1 MTGAVWEIGA
11 LRALEELL
19 DRSVLDL
26 DLYVGVSGGA
36 FVSALLAAGVSPR
49 QIYDEAVAGHPRRRV
64 FPPLVRLGL
73 GDVLARSRRAPA
85 VLFRALAD
93 ALPGGEGSISDAAL
107 SLFELLPAGLLDS
120 SGVRDSLAE
129 ILRRRGVADDFAAL
143 PRALRVVAVDLDRG
157 EAVAF
162 GEKGRRGVPVSR
174 AVQASTALPGLYRPV
189 RIRGRDYV
197 DGGVK
202 KTAHVNLAIHEGARL
217 VLCINPMVPLRNEGA
232 RRPLPGPLSGRGVA
246 YVLDQALRI
255 MLYGRMQYG
264 LERYRAEHPE
274 VDILVLQPEPADLR
288 MFRYNILRY
297 GARRVVA
304 ELGYR
309 ATLQAFRRRRQAY
322 ARLLARHGIALRDP
336 RRVPDSPAGLEPL
349 AVRSPVARALEASLQ
364 RLESALGPRR

>member
-36 FVSALLAAGVSPR
+36 FVSTLLAAGVSPR
-49 QIYDEAVAGHPRRRV
+49 EVYDEGVASRPQGRGV
-64 FPPLVRLGL
+64 PPLFRLGL
-73 GDVLARSRRAPA
+73 GEVLARSRRAPG
-85 VLFRALAD
+85 VLFRALVE
-93 ALPGGEGSISDAAL
+93 ALPGREGSLSDAAL
-107 SLFELLPAGLLDS
+107 SLFELLPAGLLDG
-120 SGVRDSLAE
+120 SGVRESVAE

-143 PRALRVVAVDLDRG
+143 ARPLRVVAVDLDRG

-162 GEKGRRGVPVSR
+162 GARGRRDVPVSR

-189 RIRGRDYV
+189 RIGGRDYV

-202 KTAHVNLAIHEGARL
+202 KTAHVNLAIREGARL
-217 VLCINPMVPLRNEGA
+217 VICLNPMVPLRNDGA
-232 RRPLPGPLSGRGVA
+232 HRPLPGPLSGRGVA

-255 MLYGRMQYG
+255 MLHGRMQYG

-274 VDILVLQPEPADLR
+274 VDIVLLEPDAEDLR

-297 GARRVVA
+297 DARRVVA

-309 ATLQAFRRRRQAY
+309 ATREAFRRRRRVY
-322 ARLLARHGIALRDP
+322 ARVLARHGIGLRDP
-336 RRVPDSPAGLEPL
+336 SRIPEAPELTRTGRSPL
-349 AVRSPVARALEASLQ
+349 ARTLGASLQ
-364 RLESALGPRR
+364 RLEASLGGRRR